1 MLKESIVTPEA
12 HVVAEQLGFVICEVD
27 AAQNSAPAAA
37 PLAATAGTEPNIS
50 SAERQKIRECIIA
63 QLPDGNVTETLI
75 AQLVDKVVQERIAQI
90 KAKVAAFK
98 PAEENTDTPNT
109 QSYRSVTG
117 KGGIKVV
124 DSSSVK
130 FGNFDGAGPHRVGI
144 ADLITAQDNSSMA
157 ARFYAVGKRIL
168 PVDAELRRSGSGS
181 GRRAACAPSGRN
193 HDRESR

>member
-1 MLKESIVTPEA
+1 MKKLITANDIREAHAAGKTRLDVVLKESIVTPEA

-98 PAEENTDTPNT
+98 PAEENTD
-109 QSYRSVTG
+109 
-117 KGGIKVV
+117 
-124 DSSSVK
+124 
-130 FGNFDGAGPHRVGI
+130 
-144 ADLITAQDNSSMA
+144 
-157 ARFYAVGKRIL
+157 
-168 PVDAELRRSGSGS
+168 
-181 GRRAACAPSGRN
+181 
-193 HDRESR
+193 